1 MTQNNPL
8 FFPTTRRRIF
18 NTSSEEMSRNCK
30 NIVINLSLYLTS
42 RLVFVA
48 ESWIFRPLDC
58 QSDMQKQRY
67 SLPLFSSIITN
78 IGYSTPRQSSI
89 LPAVPCWFPLL
100 LLWITV
106 VALPL
111 QARAK
116 SSQESYGGGLNVSVP
131 ATEQQLLQA
140 VRDTVANGT
149 IQGSK
154 EYNKDEYISGAG
166 EVDSTSVF
174 PKWTGPG
181 QVFYKVRKN
190 ALDPRNFKDSGD
202 SGTLAVRYVVQHA
215 DDQHTILQIDAIF
228 VDDFHHRA
236 HPSNGSVESAEY
248 HDIQD
253 RLATAELQKHQA
265 EEAEQHH
272 QRDLAAKELERK
284 RKEAQLETALA
295 QAPGETL
302 EQHVRKLRREVERLV
317 RSPGA
322 QLRSAPFHGASS
334 LKSLP
339 AGSQLVIL
347 ISTPYWYG
355 VETEDGQH
363 GWIHRS
369 QLEELP

>member
-1 MTQNNPL
+1 MT
-8 FFPTTRRRIF
+8 
-18 NTSSEEMSRNCK
+18 
-30 NIVINLSLYLTS
+30 
-42 RLVFVA
+42 
-48 ESWIFRPLDC
+48 
-58 QSDMQKQRY
+58 
-67 SLPLFSSIITN
+67 
-78 IGYSTPRQSSI
+78 
-89 LPAVPCWFPLL
+89 AVS
-100 LLWITV
+100 
-106 VALPL
+106 LPL

-116 SSQESYGGGLNVSVP
+116 SNQESYGGGLNVSVP
-131 ATEQQLLQA
+131 ATEQQLLAA
-140 VRDTVANGT
+140 VRDVIADGM
-149 IQGSK
+149 IQGTK
-154 EYNKDEYISGAG
+154 EYNKDEYISGA
-166 EVDSTSVF
+166 EEIESTSVF

-181 QVFYKVRKN
+181 QAFYKVRKN

-215 DDQHTILQIDAIF
+215 DDQHTVLQIDAIF

-236 HPSNGSVESAEY
+236 HSSNGSVESAEY
-248 HDIQD
+248 HEIQD
-253 RLATAELQKHQA
+253 RLAKAELEKHQA
-265 EEAEQHH
+265 AESEKHR

-284 RKEAQLETALA
+284 RKEAQLELAMA

-363 GWIHRS
+363 GWVHRS